1 MIGKIAVAVP
11 RKIAELSLERKVYF
25 STLVAC
31 AFLSSWTL
39 YYDSTEFDE
48 LNSKRNRQLGLGWNV
63 LGIKQ
68 DIANFEWTFWFS
80 DLRESI
86 VLCLIGHIATSWLFA
101 NYFPR
106 VS

>member
-1 MIGKIAVAVP
+1 MIGKIGIAH
-11 RKIAELSLERKVYF
+11 KIAELSLERKVCLF
-25 STLVAC
+25 TLAAC

-39 YYDSTEFDE
+39 YHDSTEFDE
-48 LNSKRNRQLGLGWNV
+48 LNSKRNRQLGSGWRV

-86 VLCLIGHIATSWLFA
+86 LLCLIGHTATSWVFA
-101 NYFPR
+101 NYLPR
-106 VS
+106 VSA